1 MSTTT
6 VSVTAARTGRFARRV
21 LVRTIAVALAAFVT
35 VGTLSR
41 WALMLEADAWWPMA
55 KLGSLIALLAVALTG
70 LATERVLRKN
80 RYVLRSLALGSL
92 AVEPEDIG
100 ALADL
105 PFAMTTRFLA
115 ISALAPAVLLIPGVS
130 PATLDMARVVSFCLL
145 TWTILAASAVVH
157 YVVIRGATIRVIE
170 LSPVEPITE
179 WLENRT
185 ARLAP
190 QRRVTRKILVAVIAP
205 VALVGVGTVLVT
217 HAHLRALVKRSQTA
231 TAIILARAALE
242 PAPGA
247 VADAGRNDAM
257 RAAEKLGFAA
267 RIERDPGRRAVGPD
281 EPASQA
287 ARGELHVEVPLADGR
302 AVVHFD
308 AELSPAVMTIGALL
322 AALAVLLAAGL
333 GRAFGRALSADLLL
347 ATEQV
352 SLLGTER
359 VLRGRARVV
368 GPARFRVVADVG
380 HAVETLAERFRIFA
394 RTQERAIRARER
406 AQRMKE
412 LLFASVSHD
421 LKSPLNA
428 VLGFA
433 ELVREEPLTP
443 AQAES
448 LEMVSSRGRELL
460 ALIET
465 ILDAARVEAGHL
477 ELITQ
482 ATEPADLVDR
492 ALEKSQDLYAD
503 SDVDVM
509 VELASDMPSLQVD
522 PAYAARALAVFLSHA
537 MQTASSS
544 EPARALRFGA
554 SLPAGDTAAL
564 RVAGPLLARFQIEYA
579 SSTTPPE
586 MLEAHLRGLSPNSS
600 GRGTAVRLSLA
611 RALIELHGG
620 RVEVGRGAH
629 GGAVVTCWLPT
640 TVSGEDARFDTT
652 VG

>member
-6 VSVTAARTGRFARRV
+6 VSVSAARTARFSRRV
-21 LVRTIAVALAAFVT
+21 VLRSIAVALVAFTT
-35 VGTLSR
+35 VGLLAR
-41 WALMLEADAWWPMA
+41 WALLLEPGIWWPLA
-55 KLGSLIALLAVALTG
+55 KVGTAVAALAIALVGTATG
-70 LATERVLRKN
+70 RVLRKN

-105 PFAMTTRFLA
+105 PFALTGRFLA
-115 ISALAPAVLLIPGVS
+115 IGALAPVALLLPGVR
-130 PATLDMARVVSFCLL
+130 PETLDLARGISFCLL
-145 TWTILAASAVVH
+145 TWTIVAAAAVVH
-157 YVVIRGATIRVIE
+157 YVTIRGATIRVIE
-170 LSPVEPITE
+170 LSPIEPITE
-179 WLENRT
+179 WLENPA

-190 QRRVTRKILVAVIAP
+190 QRRIKRKILVAVIAP
-205 VALVGVGTVLVT
+205 VALVGVGTMLVT

-231 TAIILARAALE
+231 TAILFARAALE

-247 VADAGRNDAM
+247 IANAGRQDAI
-257 RAAEKLGFAA
+257 AAARELGFDA
-267 RIERDPGRRAVGPD
+267 RISPSAPVGPAQAD
-281 EPASQA
+281 ELASKSMQGDL
-287 ARGELHVEVPLADGR
+287 RVEVPLADGR
-302 AVVHFD
+302 ALVGFE
-308 AELSPAVMTIGALL
+308 AELSLAVLTVGALL

-333 GRAFGRALSADLLL
+333 GRAFGRALADDLLL

-359 VLRGRARVV
+359 VLRGRARVA
-368 GPARFRVVADVG
+368 GPARFRIVAEVG
-380 HAVETLAERFRIFA
+380 RAVETLAERFRIFA
-394 RTQERAIRARER
+394 RAQEQAILARER

-443 AQAES
+443 AQVES

-477 ELITQ
+477 ELLTQ
-482 ATEPADLVDR
+482 ATDPSELVDA
-492 ALEKSQDLYAD
+492 ALATSRDLRGERQ
-503 SDVDVM
+503 VEVI
-509 VELASDMPSLQVD
+509 VELSSDIPLLDID

-537 MQTASSS
+537 MQAASD
-544 EPARALRFGA
+544 EPARAIRLGG
-554 SLPAGDTAAL
+554 SLPAGDSAAL
-564 RVAGPLLARFQIEYA
+564 RAQGRLLARFQIEYA
-579 SSTTPPE
+579 SSAPAPK
-586 MLEAHLRGLSPNSS
+586 LLDAQLSGRSPTSS

-620 RVEVGRGAH
+620 RVEVGRGTH

-640 TVSGEDARFDTT
+640 APSEQSDHVVIDVE
-652 VG
+652 

>member
-6 VSVTAARTGRFARRV
+6 VSVTAARTSRFARRV
-21 LVRTIAVALAAFVT
+21 LVRTIAVALAAFAI
-35 VGTLSR
+35 VGLLAR
-41 WALMLEADAWWPMA
+41 LALLLEAEVWWSLA
-55 KLGSLIALLAVALTG
+55 KLGALISLLAVALIG
-70 LATERVLRKN
+70 LATGRVLRKN

-105 PFAMTTRFLA
+105 PFSLTTRFLL
-115 ISALAPAVLLIPGVS
+115 IGALAPTVLLVPGVGPS
-130 PATLDMARVVSFCLL
+130 TFDLARGVSFCLL
-145 TWTILAASAVVH
+145 TWTIVAAAAVVH
-157 YVVIRGATIRVIE
+157 YVAVRGATIRVIE

-179 WLENRT
+179 WLENPA

-190 QRRVTRKILVAVIAP
+190 QRRVKRKILVAVIAP

-231 TAIILARAALE
+231 TAIIFARTALE

-247 VADAGRNDAM
+247 VAEAGRMDAI
-257 RAAEKLGFAA
+257 AAGRRLGFDA
-267 RIERDPGRRAVGPD
+267 RIDRSTTAGPAAAD
-281 EPASQA
+281 ELATRPV
-287 ARGELHVEVPLADGR
+287 RGDLQVVVPLTDGR
-302 AVVHFD
+302 AVVRFG
-308 AELSPAVMTIGALL
+308 AELSPVTVTVGALL

-333 GRAFGRALSADLLL
+333 GRAFGRVLAKDLLL
-347 ATEQV
+347 AAEQI
-352 SLLGTER
+352 SMLGTER
-359 VLRGRARVV
+359 VLRGRAGVV
-368 GPARFRVVADVG
+368 GPARFRIVAEVG
-380 HAVETLAERFRIFA
+380 AAVDTLADRFRVFA

-406 AQRMKE
+406 AQRVKE

-433 ELVREEPLTP
+433 ELVRTEPLTP

-482 ATEPADLVDR
+482 ATPPSELVDA

-503 SDVDVM
+503 RDVDVI
-509 VELASDMPSLQVD
+509 VELASGIPALRVD

-544 EPARALRFGA
+544 EPTRALRFGA

-564 RVAGPLLARFQIEYA
+564 RVPGPLLARFQVEYA
-579 SSTTPPE
+579 SSATPPE
-586 MLEAHLRGLSPNSS
+586 MLEAQLRGLSPTSS
-600 GRGTAVRLSLA
+600 GRGTAVKLSLA
-611 RALIELHGG
+611 RALVELHGG
-620 RVEVGRGAH
+620 RVEVGRGTH

>member
-1 MSTTT
+1 
-6 VSVTAARTGRFARRV
+6 
-21 LVRTIAVALAAFVT
+21 L
-35 VGTLSR
+35 
-41 WALMLEADAWWPMA
+41 A
-55 KLGSLIALLAVALTG
+55 KLGALVSLLAVALIG

-105 PFAMTTRFLA
+105 PFSLTTRFLLTG
-115 ISALAPAVLLIPGVS
+115 ALAPAALLVPGVT
-130 PATLDMARVVSFCLL
+130 PDTFDLPRGVSLCLL
-145 TWTILAASAVVH
+145 TWTILAAAAVVH
-157 YVVIRGATIRVIE
+157 YVAVRGATIRVIE

-179 WLENRT
+179 WLENP
-185 ARLAP
+185 AAQLAP
-190 QRRVTRKILVAVIAP
+190 QRRVKRKILVAVIAP

-217 HAHLRALVKRSQTA
+217 HAHLRALLKRSQTA
-231 TAIILARAALE
+231 TAIIFARTALE

-247 VADAGRNDAM
+247 VADAGRTDAI
-257 RAAEKLGFAA
+257 AAARPLGFDA
-267 RIERDPGRRAVGPD
+267 RIDPDSAAGPAAAD
-281 EPASQA
+281 ELATRP
-287 ARGELHVEVPLADGR
+287 ARGDLQVIVPLTDGR
-302 AVVHFD
+302 AVVRFG
-308 AELSPAVMTIGALL
+308 AELSPAVVTVGALL

-333 GRAFGRALSADLLL
+333 GRAFGRALAKDLLL
-347 ATEQV
+347 AAEQV
-352 SLLGTER
+352 SMLGTER
-359 VLRGRARVV
+359 VLRGRAGVV
-368 GPARFRVVADVG
+368 SPARFRIVAEVG
-380 HAVETLAERFRIFA
+380 EAVDTLAERFRVFA

-406 AQRMKE
+406 AQRVKE

-433 ELVREEPLTP
+433 ELVRTEPLTP

-465 ILDAARVEAGHL
+465 ILEAGHL

-482 ATEPADLVDR
+482 ATPASELVDA

-503 SDVDVM
+503 RDVDVI
-509 VELASDMPSLQVD
+509 VELASGIPPLQVD

-537 MQTASSS
+537 MQTAASS

-564 RVAGPLLARFQIEYA
+564 RVPGPLLARFQVEYA
-579 SSTTPPE
+579 SSATPPE
-586 MLEAHLRGLSPNSS
+586 MLEAQLRGLSPTSS
-600 GRGTAVRLSLA
+600 GRGTAVKLSLA
-611 RALIELHGG
+611 RALVELHGG
-620 RVEVGRGAH
+620 RVEVGRGTH

-652 VG
+652 VA